1 MDDNAVGLHKRCGPT
16 AFFVILA
23 KKSGARLS
31 NRYIA
36 QEVGGGGIINL
47 AEKPQ
52 NTKREVKIMRRKKLL
67 RQVAAAAV
75 ALSMAVSLSAPAFA
89 ATFDLSNGGLVI
101 TANDKGITV
110 EQDNGTSSTY
120 SIDEEIEIKGAYS
133 SANGATLTAEENQQ
147 DENQP
152 VTPAKAPA
160 KEETPKETP
169 EAEDAPAA
177 EKKQEQKDT
186 EAPADPEQKTETEN
200 KDNNDPDNEE
210 KKEQNA
216 PANGELNASAGE
228 GQESKAE
235 EKPQPKTEAKAS
247 AEATASASD
256 NTSNGPRKA
265 SAYEDRMGEDSDD
278 YGYNSGLR
286 AGIVQIIN
294 NTAKKIKVSLSNAH
308 IDLPTAADTSAR
320 GQAAIDVQG
329 TGNVE
334 LKFSGSN
341 TLTGSGQSA
350 GIQKNDKTQD
360 DKENTGTLTITAD
373 SQSDTLDVKVDKYAL
388 GQDYQG
394 AAIGGHGKKTSGEY
408 VGYGTKNIV
417 IEGNGTV
424 NTNAQIGSGYR
435 GGAATGIVI
444 QGNAVVNVENYG
456 IGGGGLPG
464 WYDNTKKPGETDVT
478 ITGTANVTVKNGTI
492 GSGVRGGELCGNA
505 KINISGNAMVNV
517 EGGENAAAIGSGA
530 GGDANVTIT
539 GNAKVTAVQKSEWSG
554 GGAGIGGGA
563 NGKGYVT
570 IGGKAQ
576 VKATGSA
583 EKHGG
588 SGAYGAGAAIGD
600 GGTTSEKGADTVQN
614 GENKFETDKDSI
626 QDGAEVEMTNIGH
639 NSSNTVT
646 KTYKTDRW
654 VTDGDEEQP
663 PEVCKH
669 LKGEYAAETT
679 VYPNCTKT
687 GSQTYRCISC
697 GEITREKTLA
707 ATPDSYWSHSWQE
720 IKVQPTCT
728 EDGYKV
734 EKCSRCGDEYGS
746 RTKTADALGHK
757 FVETVVA
764 PTCTESGYTVQKCS
778 VCGEETGE
786 RTNIV
791 APLGHEY
798 KNGVCIRCGAPEP
811 QENGSAAPNYTVT
824 GAETYETS
832 VVDGRYIIA
841 VPSEDAALNA
851 VLGDLRAIKAQG
863 ADVVVF
869 RTRSRESS
877 LVIDEMLAMGTD
889 VTPFVLAHNGGEAQ
903 LTING
908 AVHNELIH

>member
-1 MDDNAVGLHKRCGPT
+1 
-16 AFFVILA
+16 
-23 KKSGARLS
+23 
-31 NRYIA
+31 
-36 QEVGGGGIINL
+36 
-47 AEKPQ
+47 
-52 NTKREVKIMRRKKLL
+52 MRRKKLL
-67 RQVAAAAV
+67 RQIAAAAV

-101 TANDKGITV
+101 TANDSGITV
-110 EQDNGTSSTY
+110 KRDDGTSSTY
-120 SIDEEIEIKGAYS
+120 SIDEEIEIKGTYS
-133 SANGATLTAEENQQ
+133 SANGATQTAEENRQE
-147 DENQP
+147 ENQP
-152 VTPAKAPA
+152 VTPAK
-160 KEETPKETP
+160 EETSEETQ

-177 EKKQEQKDT
+177 EEKQEQKDT

-200 KDNNDPDNEE
+200 KDNNSDPDNEE

-235 EKPQPKTEAKAS
+235 DEGQPKPEAKAS

-256 NTSNGPRKA
+256 DASNGPHKA
-265 SAYEDRMGEDSDD
+265 PARSSGEGKRTS
-278 YGYNSGLR
+278 
-286 AGIVQIIN
+286 IIQIIN
-294 NTAKKIKVSLSNAH
+294 NTAKKIKVSLNNAH
-308 IDLPTAADTSAR
+308 IDLPTAANTSAR

-329 TGNVE
+329 GDVE

-350 GIQKNDKTQD
+350 GIQKNDEDSYGKA
-360 DKENTGTLTITAD
+360 NTGTLTITAD
-373 SQSDTLDVKVDKYAL
+373 SRSDTLDVKVDEWAL
-388 GQDYQG
+388 GNDNQG
-394 AAIGGHGKKTSGEY
+394 AAIGGGGRKTDEKSG
-408 VGYGTKNIV
+408 GYGTKNIV

-424 NTNAQIGSGYR
+424 NTNAQIGSGYQ

-444 QGNAVVNVENYG
+444 RGNAVVNVGKFG
-456 IGGGGLPG
+456 IGGCGFSS
-464 WYDNTKKPGETDVT
+464 WDTEKPGETDVT
-478 ITGTANVTVKNGTI
+478 ITGNAKVTVQNGTI
-492 GSGVRGGELCGNA
+492 GSGVRREQLCGDA
-505 KINISGNAMVNV
+505 KINISGNAEVNV
-517 EGGENAAAIGSGA
+517 FGGDNAATIGSGE

-539 GNAKVTAVQKSEWSG
+539 GNAKVTAEQVSDWYG

-563 NGKGYVT
+563 NGKGHVT

-576 VKATGSA
+576 VQATGSA
-583 EKHGG
+583 EKDDH
-588 SGAYGAGAAIGD
+588 SRAYGAGAAIGD
-600 GGTTSEKGADTVQN
+600 GGTAGESGSTVQN
-614 GENKFETDKDSI
+614 GKNQFTIANDIEDN
-626 QDGAEVEMTNIGH
+626 AEIKMTNKG
-639 NSSNTVT
+639 NDSSNTVT
-646 KTYKTDRW
+646 QTRRNGEW
-654 VTDGDEEQP
+654 VTSGEQTPEECDHSNP
-663 PEVCKH
+663 FV
-669 LKGEYAAETT
+669 
-679 VYPNCTKT
+679 
-687 GSQTYRCISC
+687 
-697 GEITREKTLA
+697 EIT
-707 ATPDSYWSHSWQE
+707 
-720 IKVQPTCT
+720 
-728 EDGYKV
+728 
-734 EKCSRCGDEYGS
+734 
-746 RTKTADALGHK
+746 
-757 FVETVVA
+757 VA

-786 RTNIV
+786 RTNLV

-798 KNGVCIRCGAPEP
+798 KNGVCTRCGAPEP

-889 VTPFVLAHNGGEAQ
+889 VTPFVLAHNGGEAR

-908 AVHNELIH
+908 AAHNELIH

>member
-1 MDDNAVGLHKRCGPT
+1 
-16 AFFVILA
+16 
-23 KKSGARLS
+23 
-31 NRYIA
+31 
-36 QEVGGGGIINL
+36 
-47 AEKPQ
+47 
-52 NTKREVKIMRRKKLL
+52 MRRKKLL
-67 RQVAAAAV
+67 RQIAAAAV

-89 ATFDLSNGGLVI
+89 AVVTFNLSKGGLVI
-101 TANDKGITV
+101 TAKDDGITV
-110 EQDNGTSSTY
+110 EQDDGTSSTY
-120 SIDEEIEIKGAYS
+120 GIDEEIEITGNYS
-133 SANGATLTAEENQQ
+133 SANGATQTAEENQQ

-160 KEETPKETP
+160 KEETSEETSGT
-169 EAEDAPAA
+169 ENAPAA

-186 EAPADPEQKTETEN
+186 ETPADPEQKTETEN
-200 KDNNDPDNEE
+200 KDKNNDPDNEE

-228 GQESKAE
+228 GQEPKAE
-235 EKPQPKTEAKAS
+235 DEGQPKPEAKAS

-256 NTSNGPRKA
+256 DNGPRKA
-265 SAYEDRMGEDSDD
+265 SAYEDRMSGSWEEDS
-278 YGYNSGLR
+278 YTSGLR

-294 NTAKKIKVSLSNAH
+294 NTAKKIKVSLSGAH
-308 IDLPTAADTSAR
+308 IDLPGEAGTLSR

-329 TGNVE
+329 SGDVE

-341 TLTGSGQSA
+341 TLTGSGRSA

-360 DKENTGTLTITAD
+360 GKENTGTLTITAD
-373 SQSDTLDVKVDKYAL
+373 NKSDTLDVKVDEGAL
-388 GQDYQG
+388 GQANQS
-394 AAIGGHGKKTSGEY
+394 AAIGGHGRKTYDKYG
-408 VGYGTKNIV
+408 GYGTKNIV

-424 NTNAQIGSGYR
+424 NTNAKIGSGSQ

-444 QGNAVVNVENYG
+444 QGNAVVNVGGGG
-456 IGGGGLPG
+456 IGGGDLPS
-464 WYDNTKKPGETDVT
+464 DATEKPGETDVT
-478 ITGTANVTVKNGTI
+478 ITGNAKVTVKDGTI
-492 GSGVRGGELCGNA
+492 GSGISGESCGNA
-505 KINISGNAMVNV
+505 KINISGNAEVNV
-517 EGGENAAAIGSGA
+517 EGGGSAAVIGSGA
-530 GGDANVTIT
+530 GGNADVTIT
-539 GNAKVTAVQKSEWSG
+539 GNAKVTAVQKSDWYG

-563 NGKGYVT
+563 NGKGKVT
-570 IGGKAQ
+570 IGGQAQ

-583 EKHGG
+583 EYHDGWQNN
-588 SGAYGAGAAIGD
+588 GAGAAIGD
-600 GGTTSEKGADTVQN
+600 GGTTSRGNTGTVKN
-614 GENKFETDKDSI
+614 GENQFSTDKDSI
-626 QDGAEVEMTNIGH
+626 QDGAEVKMTNIGH
-639 NSSNTVT
+639 NSPNTVT
-646 KTYKTDRW
+646 QTYKTDKW
-654 VTDGDEEQP
+654 ETEGDVEQT
-663 PEVCKH
+663 PEKCKH
-669 LKGEYAAETT
+669 LKGSYSIYEET
-679 VYPNCTKT
+679 VFPNCTET
-687 GSQTYRCISC
+687 GSETYRCKSC
-697 GEITREKTLA
+697 GEITKVKTLA

-720 IKVQPTCT
+720 IKVPATCT

-734 EKCSRCGDEYGS
+734 TKCSRCHQEYGS
-746 RTKTADALGHK
+746 HFSFVNALDHQY
-757 FVETVVA
+757 VETTVA
-764 PTCTESGYTVQKCS
+764 PTCTESGYTVQKCTR
-778 VCGEETGE
+778 CHEEEGE
-786 RTNIV
+786 RTNLV

-877 LVIDEMLAMGTD
+877 LVIDEMLAMGPD

>member
-1 MDDNAVGLHKRCGPT
+1 
-16 AFFVILA
+16 
-23 KKSGARLS
+23 
-31 NRYIA
+31 
-36 QEVGGGGIINL
+36 
-47 AEKPQ
+47 
-52 NTKREVKIMRRKKLL
+52 MRRKKLL

-101 TANDKGITV
+101 TADESGITV
-110 EQDNGTSSTY
+110 KQDGQDGVTS
-120 SIDEEIEIKGAYS
+120 IADNEEIEIKGTYS
-133 SANGATLTAEENQQ
+133 SANGATQTAEENQQ
-147 DENQP
+147 EENQP

-160 KEETPKETP
+160 KEETPEETP
-169 EAEDAPAA
+169 EAEDTPAA

-200 KDNNDPDNEE
+200 KDNNSDPADEE

-235 EKPQPKTEAKAS
+235 DEGQPKPEANAS

-256 NTSNGPRKA
+256 DASNGPRKA
-265 SAYEDRMGEDSDD
+265 SAYEDRMSWQEEQDS
-278 YGYNSGLR
+278 YKPGAR
-286 AGIVQIIN
+286 TGIVQIIN
-294 NTAKKIKVSLSNAH
+294 NTVKKIKVSLSNAH

-320 GQAAIDVQG
+320 GMAAIDVQG

-334 LKFSGSN
+334 LKFSGDN
-341 TLTGSGQSA
+341 TLTGSGGSA
-350 GIQKNDKTQD
+350 GIQKNDEDPYGKD
-360 DKENTGTLTITAD
+360 NTGTLTITAD
-373 SQSDTLDVKVDKYAL
+373 SRSDTLNVKVDEWAL
-388 GQDYQG
+388 GNDNQG
-394 AAIGGHGKKTSGEY
+394 AAIGGRGRKTYENYG
-408 VGYGTKNIV
+408 GYGTKNIV

-444 QGNAVVNVENYG
+444 RGNAVVNVGKFG
-456 IGGGGLPG
+456 IGGCGFSP
-464 WYDNTKKPGETDVT
+464 WDTEKPGETDVT
-478 ITGTANVTVKNGTI
+478 ITGNAKVTVQNGTI
-492 GSGVRGGELCGNA
+492 GSGVRREQLCGDA
-505 KINISGNAMVNV
+505 KINISGNAEVNV
-517 EGGENAAAIGSGA
+517 FGGDNAATIGSGE

-539 GNAKVTAVQKSEWSG
+539 GNAKVTAEQVSDWYG

-563 NGKGYVT
+563 NGKGHVT

-576 VKATGSA
+576 VQATGSA
-583 EKHGG
+583 EKDDY
-588 SGAYGAGAAIGD
+588 SRAYGAGAAIGD
-600 GGTTSEKGADTVQN
+600 GGTAGESGSTVQN
-614 GENKFETDKDSI
+614 GKNQFTIANDIEDN
-626 QDGAEVEMTNIGH
+626 AEIKMTNKG
-639 NSSNTVT
+639 NDSSNTVT
-646 KTYKTDRW
+646 QTRRNGEW
-654 VTDGDEEQP
+654 VTSGEQT
-663 PEVCKH
+663 PEKCDHSNPFV
-669 LKGEYAAETT
+669 
-679 VYPNCTKT
+679 
-687 GSQTYRCISC
+687 
-697 GEITREKTLA
+697 EIT
-707 ATPDSYWSHSWQE
+707 
-720 IKVQPTCT
+720 
-728 EDGYKV
+728 
-734 EKCSRCGDEYGS
+734 
-746 RTKTADALGHK
+746 
-757 FVETVVA
+757 VA
-764 PTCTESGYTVQKCS
+764 PTCTESGYTVSKCTR
-778 VCGEETGE
+778 CGKETGE
-786 RTNIV
+786 HTNIV

-811 QENGSAAPNYTVT
+811 QENGGSSSAAPNYTVT

-889 VTPFVLAHNGGEAQ
+889 VTPFVLTHNGGEAQ

-908 AVHNELIH
+908 AAHNELIH